1 LYCAPAQSGNLETAV
16 GENTRKPDRMPRNR
30 ATLKK
35 LGEEMRER
43 LRGTVEEP
51 LPDEMAALLKQ
62 IEEHDK
68 NSK

>member
-1 LYCAPAQSGNLETAV
+1 V

-30 ATLKK
+30 ATVKK